1 MVKRG
6 PAIECEMILAFLKA
20 EADSPRFADHFLPL
34 VSQVLRH
41 ATTAGARGS
50 ISADGQWSRRHSLRR
65 REDGVVKTVPRK
77 ASLRSFAL
85 SR

>member
-20 EADSPRFADHFLPL
+20 EADSPRFAILPL

-50 ISADGQWSRRHSLRR
+50 IWQDGSGP
-65 REDGVVKTVPRK
+65 EDILYGGVKTVW
-77 ASLRSFAL
+77 
-85 SR
+85 